1 MVVRGSSPA
10 SDVVITVEPVR
21 EEKRTSSAEVREASR
36 NNGSG
41 FPGWA
46 VGGSGLDGRAVREGG
61 RVVLC
66 GSRGHEALPDWRCKP
81 AGLHPCSAPLDPWP
95 PRGRLPTR
103 RRMAAHGEHR
113 QLSSEPWWRLQKRG
127 GFGPVDLLNVTENK
141 RRELVLEVGPLKL
154 NIRQAAWAA
163 RRLYEKIAR
172 ELEASSREY
181 RGGPWPNRE
190 RRG

>member
-1 MVVRGSSPA
+1 MMPFTLLWQLEIAFEAMALQYERLCESARYRPDAYLFAVALAQVVKAAEITDGALGSVETRAALKSFRAAFPHA
-10 SDVVITVEPVR
+10 TDVRNVVEHW
-21 EEKRTSSAEVREASR
+21 EAYAE
-36 NNGSG
+36 GKG
-41 FPGWA
+41 
-46 VGGSGLDGRAVREGG
+46 
-61 RVVLC
+61 
-66 GSRGHEALPDWRCKP
+66 
-81 AGLHPCSAPLDPWP
+81 
-95 PRGRLPTR
+95 
-103 RRMAAHGEHR
+103 
-113 QLSSEPWWRLQKRG
+113 RLQKRG

>member
-1 MVVRGSSPA
+1 VVEHWEA
-10 SDVVITVEPVR
+10 Y
-21 EEKRTSSAEVREASR
+21 AE
-36 NNGSG
+36 GKG
-41 FPGWA
+41 
-46 VGGSGLDGRAVREGG
+46 
-61 RVVLC
+61 
-66 GSRGHEALPDWRCKP
+66 
-81 AGLHPCSAPLDPWP
+81 
-95 PRGRLPTR
+95 
-103 RRMAAHGEHR
+103 
-113 QLSSEPWWRLQKRG
+113 RLQKRG

-163 RRLYEKIAR
+163 WRLYEKIAR